1 MSLKNNQLIAI
12 LAATA
17 ALSVGAC
24 KQDGKNLEDKID
36 KLNEKEGD
44 ENMRTFAAGKDL
56 LDVTDAKISAIK
68 RKEEHESNIKII
80 NDELSTRSS

>member
-17 ALSVGAC
+17 VLSVGAC

-36 KLNEKEGD
+36 KLNEKVD
-44 ENMRTFAAGKDL
+44 KL
-56 LDVTDAKISAIK
+56 LKSGVGGGGVCAC
-68 RKEEHESNIKII
+68 R
-80 NDELSTRSS
+80 